1 MHMKKLKLY
10 FISTIIALI
19 LIPFIIGKMI
29 IIPCYL
35 GEIAGN
41 PADLLLFW
49 GTYIGALATAIMAW
63 LTYKILCLNER
74 LMKSQEEMKKGVLD
88 FSLIELK
95 NNLICLRIENVGLSN
110 VKDISY
116 KFNSEF
122 LKCLPNEVQD
132 YISNQGK
139 MGLRLNSSA
148 HRDYPIY
155 FNVPK
160 SAKILGKAISIEDS
174 QRIISEINNIDIQI
188 TGSYITQMNEYII
201 DEKFKSENY
210 LTNSIIE
217 DNEIAIEL
225 KSITKGLTDIKA
237 SLDAKKNKNGK
248 DNC

>member
-1 MHMKKLKLY
+1 MKKLKLY
-10 FISTIIALI
+10 FVYTVIALI
-19 LIPFIIGKMI
+19 IIPFVIGKLI
-29 IIPCYL
+29 IIPNYL
-35 GEIAGN
+35 GEIAGS
-41 PADLLLFW
+41 PADWLLFW

-95 NNLICLRIENVGLSN
+95 NNLICLRIENVGLST
-110 VKDISY
+110 VKDLSY

-122 LKCLPNEVQD
+122 LKCLPAEVRD

-139 MGLRLNSSA
+139 MGLRLNPSA

-160 SAKILGKAISIEDS
+160 SVKILGKQISIADS
-174 QRIISEINNIDIQI
+174 QKIISQIENIEIKI
-188 TGSYITQMNEYII
+188 TGSYKTMNNECPI
-201 DEKFKSENY
+201 DEMFKSKNY

-217 DNEIAIEL
+217 DNEIVIEL

-237 SLDAKKNKNGK
+237 SLDAK
-248 DNC
+248 